1 MPTLGLCLG
10 LQCMVIEYA
19 RNVAGIDGASSSEF
33 DPETPAPVI
42 ATMEEQKA
50 FVEGAG
56 DLGGTMRLGLYP
68 ASLAE
73 GSIIAKAYGVTEV
86 EERHRHRYE
95 VNNSYRGRLEESGM
109 VFSGL
114 SPDHELVEFIELPSD
129 VHPYFVAT
137 QAHPEFLSRPH
148 RAHPLFAG
156 LVEAALDRQRGERL
170 VEVPRGTFADD
181 YATAEPVSAHT

>member
-1 MPTLGLCLG
+1 MRGTSPAST
-10 LQCMVIEYA
+10 
-19 RNVAGIDGASSSEF
+19 GASSSEF

-114 SPDHELVEFIELPSD
+114 SPDHELVEFIELPPTCTRTSLR
-129 VHPYFVAT
+129 HR
-137 QAHPEFLSRPH
+137 HIRSSSRV
-148 RAHPLFAG
+148 RT
-156 LVEAALDRQRGERL
+156 ALTRCSPGSSRRL
-170 VEVPRGTFADD
+170 WTGSGASASSRSRRGTFADD